1 MAGDRS
7 LILPFNFSHLQS
19 NVCAIH
25 RYEKW
30 GRTPRDFGVSDLEGS
45 PAAGA
50 EVKVLLSAL
59 GALLS
64 IDVVLFVAGTADNI
78 GDSQGAVC
86 THNGCGHYYSSED
99 RMADQQ

>member
-1 MAGDRS
+1 MRHQERIKSNKRGD
-7 LILPFNFSHLQS
+7 
-19 NVCAIH
+19 
-25 RYEKW
+25 Y
-30 GRTPRDFGVSDLEGS
+30 PRIFGVSDFERS
-45 PAAGA
+45 PAAGT

-86 THNGCGHYYSSED
+86 THNGCGHFYSSED